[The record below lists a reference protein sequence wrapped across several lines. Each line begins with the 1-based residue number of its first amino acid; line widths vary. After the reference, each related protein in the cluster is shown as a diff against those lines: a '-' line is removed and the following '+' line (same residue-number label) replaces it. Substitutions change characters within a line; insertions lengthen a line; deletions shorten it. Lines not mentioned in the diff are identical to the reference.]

1 MTTNTQRL
9 APPARMADWRAAV
22 IAGLI
27 AGLAFLLVNMA
38 LASSLLGN
46 GDLPFQLAASLVL
59 GPAVLPPAVG
69 LGSGVFLVGLG
80 VHLALAV
87 GFTCLI
93 AFCLHRW
100 GIWTGI
106 FGGALFGL
114 ALYSI
119 NYYFV
124 ADFVPG
130 FAALRGWLMAAS
142 HSFFGACAGGVY
154 EALERDHR

>member
-1 MTTNTQRL
+1 METMAR
-9 APPARMADWRAAV
+9 APARMADWRAAV
-22 IAGLI
+22 IAGFI
-27 AGLAFLLVNMA
+27 AGAAFLLINMA
-38 LASSLLGN
+38 LSSALLGN
-46 GDLPFQLAASLVL
+46 ANLPFQLSASLAL
-59 GPAVLPPAVG
+59 GPSVLPPAVG
-69 LGSGVFLVGLG
+69 LGGHVFVIGLG
-80 VHLALAV
+80 VHLILSVAFA
-87 GFTCLI
+87 CLI

-106 FGGALFGL
+106 IGGALFGL

-130 FAALRGWLMAAS
+130 FAALRGWLMATS
-142 HSFFGACAGGVY
+142 HCVFGACAGGVY